1 MATESKLTS
10 KGQVTIPVEVR
21 LRLGAETGDRLVF
34 EFEGTVARI
43 RVVKRE
49 RRFARY
55 RGIGVPGMG
64 KGKQA
69 VVDLVRSMRDE

>member
-1 MATESKLTS
+1 MPIESKLTS

-21 LRLGAETGDRLVF
+21 RRLGAETGDRLVF
-34 EFEGTVARI
+34 EVEGSIAQI

-55 RGIGVPGMG
+55 RGIGVPGLG
-64 KGKQA
+64 KGKKA
-69 VVDLVRSMRDE
+69 AADLIRSLRDE